1 MKFQRGKISWNWR
14 TLRKWI
20 DFPEKN
26 IYNVKFLHILQI
38 SSFSR
43 KIHVNAMLF
52 HSCLKL
58 QNAFSRNKCPRF
70 KSGAKF
76 EIKGETFSRKFFVN
90 IFQLMPMKIKSTRKT
105 CYPHTGYI
113 FQYTKLPYG
122 NVRRI
127 VAQIQDAIA
136 IWVNLDG

>member
-1 MKFQRGKISWNWR
+1 
-14 TLRKWI
+14 
-20 DFPEKN
+20 
-26 IYNVKFLHILQI
+26 
-38 SSFSR
+38 
-43 KIHVNAMLF
+43 MLF

-58 QNAFSRNKCPRF
+58 QNAFSRNKCPTF

-127 VAQIQDAIA
+127 AAQIQDAIA
-136 IWVNLDG
+136 IWVNLDGWQLSSLKTTMTKAMMMRTTRICLWNEEFLECLWD